1 MDDVEAKEELEK
13 GFDKAEEILENQ
25 DKMEEFLRKL
35 EAKLS
40 EIPVAGKQLSM
51 VPVLVSLLKSY
62 IKKEYQDIPVKSI
75 IAVISALLY
84 WILPADVIPDMIP
97 GIGYIDDASVVA
109 FCLKMIGDDLKDYQ
123 TWRDQKKGNEPKV
136 ETPKENK
143 KENK

>member
-1 MDDVEAKEELEK
+1 MDEEEAKEELQK
-13 GFDKAEEILENQ
+13 GLDQASEILEDQ
-25 DKMEEFLRKL
+25 DKMEDLLRKL
-35 EAKLS
+35 EAKLK

-62 IKKEYQDIPVKSI
+62 IKKEYTDIPVKSI

-84 WILPADVIPDMIP
+84 WVLPADVIPDVIP

-123 TWRDQKKGNEPKV
+123 KWREAND
-136 ETPKENK
+136 KEKNK
-143 KENK
+143 EKNKEKEK